1 MAKLVRARRN
11 PFASEAFAHD
21 FDQVIAGLRAKG
33 VKCIV
38 SAPSGDSGSSD
49 SQDVAADF
57 ILHGS
62 VLQVVVIWLD
72 LLNTQRSPSSNR
84 EAMVSQETRAVL
96 EDKISKIQDSR
107 VVVMV
112 RAASMSVFE
121 ECQLRLLGYDAHV
134 VPILN
139 VDNACQIMVN
149 LLLLTQADRL
159 PIDETKISKAAALKT
174 LCVVPGVGKKAAA
187 QLVDGLQT
195 LNCIFGASNEQLKL
209 EVGTRTAASLGA
221 LLDYDHTNSVVRT
234 RTKDNSNTKER

>member
-1 MAKLVRARRN
+1 M
-11 PFASEAFAHD
+11 
-21 FDQVIAGLRAKG
+21 
-33 VKCIV
+33 
-38 SAPSGDSGSSD
+38 
-49 SQDVAADF
+49 
-57 ILHGS
+57 
-62 VLQVVVIWLD
+62 
-72 LLNTQRSPSSNR
+72 
-84 EAMVSQETRAVL
+84 
-96 EDKISKIQDSR
+96 
-107 VVVMV
+107 
-112 RAASMSVFE
+112 
-121 ECQLRLLGYDAHV
+121 

-159 PIDETKISKAAALKT
+159 PIDEVRESQPNQPTGFREGPFRAVPKLTCVCATLQTKISKAAALKT

-195 LNCIFGASNEQLKL
+195 LNCIFGASNEQACACVMVCVHWLQQVSLDTIMNPNNTAGLLPQLKL